1 MTVGKTAVIR
11 SLEDVAANVVPAG
24 TGTSIQVL
32 IGADVAPN
40 FAMRCFTIE
49 PGGGVPAHTNT
60 VEHEQYVI
68 SGRGNI
74 CIGDQES
81 QVSAGDV
88 VFIPAGVPH
97 WYNCAGDEPFK
108 FLCLIPN
115 EQDTITFMAE
125 G

>member
-1 MTVGKTAVIR
+1 MSGNQAMIT
-11 SLEDVAANVVPAG
+11 SLDQVVKNEVPAG
-24 TGTSIQVL
+24 TKTSIQVL
-32 IGADVAPN
+32 IGAEKAPN

-68 SGRGNI
+68 AGRGNI
-74 CIGDQES
+74 CIGELET
-81 QVSAGDV
+81 QVKAGDV
-88 VFIPAGVPH
+88 VYIPAGVPH

-115 EQDTITFMAE
+115 QEDTITLVNPS
-125 G
+125 